1 MTLGEWR
8 EELADPARWRHQFGS
23 PEEPVVIAA
32 LDRETLEAIA
42 AIHEILSGRGVRAF
56 VVGPTGVGKSVLL
69 GALISE
75 ATARNY
81 SITIVSA
88 ATDPSALRAVAQ
100 GSVQVLVVNRLDEL
114 SASVRRA
121 ILDNRG
127 RCSVGVVASAE
138 RLSAVTAAAL
148 TDPLDRVINLP
159 PLENR
164 PHDILAISQL
174 LWPEICGEASDLL
187 RNCLDEAAESLSKGP
202 YLYGVNSLRGAL
214 EQLADALI
222 TSGDLRGGEFRR
234 IIEARDIADALL
246 ASIRGQHLTASGV
259 AVDAVIVVEGSTDAT
274 YLSAAASLA
283 EQVWGWKLLDGCQL
297 LPAGEERRGGAG
309 AVWRR
314 LFELSGR
321 SVECVG
327 LFDNDDVGRREY
339 AMARRQNLRAELLP
353 AEFDRLRLPDE
364 HRCLEIEDLLCL
376 RILDRFYR
384 VHPHSEPEE
393 VRLRVGGLR
402 RVAPQGADKESL
414 AEWASREMVL
424 EECERLIYVLCRL
437 RKSVGLPVPRN
448 DMDNWLQDL
457 LAADC

>member
-23 PEEPVVIAA
+23 PEAPVVVAA

-42 AIHEILSGRGVRAF
+42 AIREVLSGRGVRAF

-88 ATDPSALRAVAQ
+88 TTDPSALRAVAQ
-100 GSVQVLVVNRLDEL
+100 GSVQLLVINRLDEL

-121 ILDNRG
+121 IRDNRG
-127 RCSVGVVASAE
+127 RCSVGVVAS
-138 RLSAVTAAAL
+138 
-148 TDPLDRVINLP
+148 
-159 PLENR
+159 
-164 PHDILAISQL
+164 
-174 LWPEICGEASDLL
+174 
-187 RNCLDEAAESLSKGP
+187 AESLSKGP

-234 IIEARDIADALL
+234 LIEARDIADALL
-246 ASIRGQHLTASGV
+246 ASIRGQHQAAWGV